1 MKVRVIEKKICIV
14 YIEKEVTINR
24 SNSIGRHYEDV
35 CARSIFSN
43 SLVK

>member
-1 MKVRVIEKKICIV
+1 MQVRVIKEKICIRYV
-14 YIEKEVTINR
+14 EKVVTINR

-35 CARSIFSN
+35 CARSIFSS